1 MVRLPDFARAEVL
14 LRLTSAKG
22 ERMMIFATDMNSAL
36 ASIQK
41 SYAEMLGNLDAT
53 RMQLHPAG
61 DPEQWSA
68 QQLVEHLVLSYRS
81 TDEVLEER
89 LRKGRPT
96 QAPITR
102 EHEVRW
108 NRYIGAGKFPPGGR
122 APERVTP
129 GQLGLSALSGAELAA
144 LLQKE
149 LERMD
154 GLLDRCCEKFGTQ
167 PMASHFA
174 FGPLGAD
181 RWREFHLVHARH
193 HLAQLAR
200 ILAGEEFS
208 ERTASTT

>member
-1 MVRLPDFARAEVL
+1 
-14 LRLTSAKG
+14 
-22 ERMMIFATDMNSAL
+22 MMIFATDMNSAL

-41 SYAEMLGNLDAT
+41 SYGEMLGNLDAA

-68 QQLVEHLVLSYRS
+68 QQLVEHLVLTFRS
-81 TDEVLEER
+81 TDEVLEDR

-108 NRYIGAGKFPPGGR
+108 NRYIGAGKFPPGNR
-122 APERVTP
+122 APEPVTP
-129 GQLGLSALSGAELAA
+129 GQMGLPALSGVELAS
-144 LLQKE
+144 LLRKE
-149 LERMD
+149 LEAMD
-154 GLLDRCCEKFGTQ
+154 GLLDQCCEKFGPQ

-181 RWREFHLVHARH
+181 QWREFHVVHAQH
-193 HLAQLAR
+193 HLGQLAR
-200 ILAGEEFS
+200 ILAGEDFS
-208 ERTASTT
+208 EKTASTT

>member
-1 MVRLPDFARAEVL
+1 MNQVL
-14 LRLTSAKG
+14 
-22 ERMMIFATDMNSAL
+22 D
-36 ASIQK
+36 SIQQ
-41 SYAEMLGNLDAT
+41 SYAAMLVGLDAIET
-53 RMQLHPAG
+53 QLHPAG

-68 QQLVEHLVLSYRS
+68 QQLVEHLVLTFRS

-108 NRYIGAGKFPPGGR
+108 SRYIGAGKFPPGGR

-129 GQLGLSALSGAELAA
+129 GQLGLPALSGAELAS

-149 LERMD
+149 LETMD
-154 GLLDRCCEKFGTQ
+154 GLLDQCCEKFGPQ

-174 FGPLGAD
+174 FGPLRAD
-181 RWREFHLVHARH
+181 QWREFHVVHARH
-193 HLAQLAR
+193 HLAQLTR
-200 ILAGEEFS
+200 ILAGGF
-208 ERTASTT
+208 

>member
-1 MVRLPDFARAEVL
+1 MH
-14 LRLTSAKG
+14 
-22 ERMMIFATDMNSAL
+22 SAL

-41 SYAEMLGNLDAT
+41 SYAEMLGSLDVA

-61 DPEQWSA
+61 DSEQWSA
-68 QQLVEHLVLSYRS
+68 QQLVEHLVLTFRS

-108 NRYIGAGKFPPGGR
+108 SRYIGAGKFPPGGR

-129 GQLGLSALSGAELAA
+129 GQLGLPALSGAELVS

-149 LERMD
+149 LETMD
-154 GLLDRCCEKFGTQ
+154 GLLDQCCEKFGPQ

-174 FGPLGAD
+174 FGPLRAD
-181 RWREFHLVHARH
+181 QWREFHVVHARH

-200 ILAGEEFS
+200 IVAGEDFS
-208 ERTASTT
+208 GKTVSTT